1 MLAAIL
7 FDLDGTLAN
16 TDPLHFQTWQEVLRA
31 YDMDIDR
38 AFYDANISGRLNPVI
53 VRDLLPQLSQVE
65 GEQLASR
72 KEAQFREIALGLTPL
87 AGLQDLLRWI
97 SDRKLKQAVV
107 TNAPRENVN
116 FVLEVLKLTNT
127 FDTVVLSEEV
137 AAGKPDPAPYQFA
150 LKQLGISAE
159 AAIAFEDSP
168 SGIKSAVTAG
178 IHTIGIAST
187 HNPNHLAD
195 AGAAMVIPDFT
206 AKELWQLLDSGMAVD
221 LTVSSDQ

>member
-53 VRDLLPQLSQVE
+53 VRDLLPQLSEVE
-65 GEQLASR
+65 GEQLAYR

-87 AGLQDLLRWI
+87 AGLLDVLQWI
-97 SDRKLKQAVV
+97 CDRKLKTAVV

-116 FVLEVLKLTNT
+116 FVLEVLELVNT

-137 AAGKPDPAPYQFA
+137 TAGKPDPAPYQFA
-150 LKQLGISAE
+150 LKQLGISAQE
-159 AAIAFEDSP
+159 AIAFEESP
-168 SGIKSAVTAG
+168 SGIKSAVAAG

-187 HNPNHLAD
+187 HNPNHLAG

-206 AKELWQLLDSGMAVD
+206 AKELWQLLDSNLKIGHKG
-221 LTVSSDQ
+221 

>member
-53 VRDLLPQLSQVE
+53 VRDLLPQLSEVE
-65 GEQLASR
+65 GGQLASR

-87 AGLQDLLRWI
+87 AGLLDVLQWI
-97 SDRKLKQAVV
+97 CDRKLKKAVV

-116 FVLEVLKLTNT
+116 FVLEVLQLIDT

-137 AAGKPDPAPYQFA
+137 TAGKPDPAPYQFA
-150 LKQLGISAE
+150 LKQLGISAKD
-159 AAIAFEDSP
+159 AIAFEDSP
-168 SGIKSAVTAG
+168 SGIKSAVAAG

-187 HNPNHLAD
+187 HNPKHLAD

-206 AKELWQLLDSGMAVD
+206 AKELWQLLDSNLKIG
-221 LTVSSDQ
+221 QKG